1 MFLSEIIYILG
12 CEYFIKDKRIKE
24 IKIDSRNLNK
34 GDLFICINNG
44 HNYIEEAVRKKVSAI
59 IVDRD
64 IEYDIDIP
72 IIKVDNTIKA
82 LGIISSYIRN
92 KYNGI
97 VIAITGSNGKTTTKE
112 LLSFILN
119 NYGKVLK
126 NIGTENNHI
135 GVPKALLKLNNSYN
149 YVVLELGTNHIGEI
163 EYLTNIVKPDY
174 AIITNIGTSHIGN
187 FGSIDNILKEKLSI
201 KSENTTLIINGE
213 NEYLK
218 DIEGIRV
225 YNDSYDYI
233 PSIDLYKMNYYL
245 VFKLLEYLNFNLN
258 EVYES
263 LKGFKNINSRMEK
276 YIVNNITLIDDSY
289 NASYESVIGG
299 LNSLDKDSRKIII
312 LGDMLELG
320 EYSKELHIKVGE
332 FINNMNNTILITIG
346 NETKYINNDIHFND
360 LEVLKEYLELFDFV
374 DNDIIYLKGSNKIG
388 LYKLVP
394 SIKNVL
400 QK

>member
-187 FGSIDNILKEKLSI
+187 FGSIDNILKEKISI

-263 LKGFKNINSRMEK
+263 LNGFKNINSRMEK

>member
-135 GVPKALLKLNNSYN
+135 GIPKALLKLNNSYN

-299 LNSLDKDSRKIII
+299 LNSLDKDSRKIIV